1 MSQQDASSGY
11 FQVHEPPLVGCHTMA
26 PLCLTMKW
34 GNRTIQITQL
44 QRPCTESNGDPELSA
59 VLYRWN
65 NSYQDGAE
73 IFLNEF
79 QWLLLLDI
87 LAEDWY
93 LALEATMMLVSF
105 TKFSPLE
112 DRAQKKEENFCSCDF
127 HSIVKGSVK
136 VSAPSLSPTNKLFSK
151 PLISFGNCSTN
162 YSSWFPLMFVKIWS

>member
-93 LALEATMMLVSF
+93 LALEAVYLWCWSLLPNSLLLKIEHRRKKKISVLVIF
-105 TKFSPLE
+105 ILLLKDLL
-112 DRAQKKEENFCSCDF
+112 KYLLLLC
-127 HSIVKGSVK
+127 H
-136 VSAPSLSPTNKLFSK
+136 L
-151 PLISFGNCSTN
+151 LIS
-162 YSSWFPLMFVKIWS
+162 YSANLWFHLVIAALITVLGFLLCL